1 MRIIFK
7 ISFLLWLCIFT
18 GNIYAQQDSSKVT
31 VIGQKKGIRIS
42 GVVKDANSGQPL
54 SGINISVPDYAAT
67 ITDDKGNF
75 KISVPDLSAM
85 LLVNGNNFQTK
96 EYALKGKLKHEILL
110 FESGYS
116 SIYGAVNLLSGPVSQ
131 IKVPFAVKSINVEN
145 SQWESVNETA
155 GSFMQGR
162 VAGLY
167 SVRRSGTPNI
177 DANLLIRGFNS
188 LYATNQPLIVVDGMI
203 YDNADYGEELIKN
216 NFTSPLADIEIRDI
230 EDITVIKDGS
240 SLYGTKGGNGV
251 IMITTTR
258 PKELTTRID
267 AAVYGGFNQMPEQL
281 PVMGASDY
289 RVYISQML
297 KLKGLSETELK
308 SQPFMIDDTTYRGY
322 YKYHNNTNWQDQVFN
337 NSYTQNYYLK
347 VTGGD
352 NIAKYA
358 LSVGYLSNDGITKN
372 TGLHR
377 YNTRLNADLKLTPK
391 LTMQGSL
398 SFAYSEQNLR
408 DQGLSPKTNPLYLAL
423 TKSPFMGVNEVADNG
438 KISPNLADVDDFNV
452 GNPTAIIEN
461 AIGVNRNY
469 RFFGNL
475 NFGYQ
480 FNKSFHLASVL
491 GLTYDKV
498 RENFFIPNKGVA
510 NDTLAT
516 DIALNRSGSE
526 IQRLFS
532 IFNDTYLDFNKTYS
546 FKHTVNTLLGLRTQ
560 SNQAESDFGLGFNSA
575 TDDFVSVGAGTNSLR
590 KVGGSLGNWNWMNMY
605 LSSSYGYLN
614 RYFVSVN
621 MALDGSSR
629 FGKDARHNALN
640 IGENK
645 FAFMPSVA
653 GAWLISSEPF
663 MAGNKFINL
672 LKVRAS
678 YGLSGND
685 DIGNYTAR
693 KYYVSQNLLGLEG
706 LVRGNI
712 GNPQLQW
719 ETVKKAN
726 LGLDISVLKERLS
739 ATIDVFSNK
748 TSNMII
754 YEPVNNASGFSYVLS
769 NSGSMNT
776 KGLEIALNGRVLNQA
791 VKLDL
796 GLNLS
801 KYNNKVISLPV
812 DQIITEFGGASFITK
827 EGQDANLFYGLQS
840 KGVYSTDAEA
850 SSASLLKR
858 MPNSS
863 LVPFSGGDI
872 KFNDLNGD
880 HIIDDLDRTVI
891 GNPNPDWAGMF
902 NGTLSYERFTLNT
915 LFSFSI
921 GNDLYN
927 GTRQSLEQMSGYEN
941 QSQAVLNRWRADGQ
955 KTSIPKASWGDP
967 MGNAAFS
974 DRWIEDGSYLRL
986 RTISLSY
993 NLPIAAKQV
1002 KYAKIYVS
1010 ANNLLTMTNYL
1021 GYDPEFS
1028 ATSSIFGQG
1037 VDIGLEPQFK
1047 TFQLGF
1053 RIGL

>member
-1 MRIIFK
+1 M
-7 ISFLLWLCIFT
+7 
-18 GNIYAQQDSSKVT
+18 QD
-31 VIGQKKGIRIS
+31 
-42 GVVKDANSGQPL
+42 
-54 SGINISVPDYAAT
+54 
-67 ITDDKGNF
+67 
-75 KISVPDLSAM
+75 
-85 LLVNGNNFQTK
+85 
-96 EYALKGKLKHEILL
+96 
-110 FESGYS
+110 
-116 SIYGAVNLLSGPVSQ
+116 
-131 IKVPFAVKSINVEN
+131 
-145 SQWESVNETA
+145 
-155 GSFMQGR
+155 R

-167 SVRRSGTPNI
+167 SIRRSGTPNI

-203 YDNADYGEELIKN
+203 YDNSDYGEELIKN
-216 NFTSPLADIEIRDI
+216 NFTSPLAGIEIRDI
-230 EDITVIKDGS
+230 EDITVVKDGS
-240 SLYGTKGGNGV
+240 SLYGTKGANGV

-258 PKELTTRID
+258 PKDLTTRID
-267 AAVYGGFNQMPEQL
+267 AAVYGGFNQAPKQL
-281 PVMGASDY
+281 PVMGAIDY
-289 RVYISQML
+289 RIYMSQML
-297 KLKGLSETELK
+297 RLKGLSQTQLGA
-308 SQPFMIDDTTYRGY
+308 QPFMNDDTTYAGY
-322 YKYHNNTNWQDQVFN
+322 YKYHNNTNWQDQVFR

-358 LSVGYLSNDGITKN
+358 LSVGYLSSDGITKN

-398 SFAYSEQNLR
+398 SFVYSEQNLR
-408 DQGLSPKTNPLYLAL
+408 DQGLSPKTNPIYLAL
-423 TKSPFMGVNEVADNG
+423 TKSPFMGMNEIAENG
-438 KISPNLADVDDFNV
+438 KVSPNLADIDDFNV
-452 GNPTAIIEN
+452 GNPGVLIEN
-461 AIGVNRNY
+461 AIGMNRNY

-475 NFGYQ
+475 NFGYE

-510 NDTLAT
+510 SDTLAT

-532 IFNDTYLDFNKTYS
+532 IFNDTYLDFNKNYS
-546 FKHTVNTLLGLRTQ
+546 FKHAVKVRLGLRTQ
-560 SNQAESDFGLGFNSA
+560 TNKTESDFGLGYNSA
-575 TDDFVSVGAGTNSLR
+575 TDDFVSVGAGTNTLR
-590 KVGGSLGNWNWMNMY
+590 KVGGVLGDWNWMNMY
-605 LSSSYGYLN
+605 LATNYGYLN
-614 RYFVSVN
+614 RYFVSFN
-621 MALDGSSR
+621 LAMDGSSR
-629 FGKDARHNALN
+629 FGKDAQHNALS

-645 FAFMPSVA
+645 FALMPSIA
-653 GAWLISSEPF
+653 GAWLVSSEPF
-663 MAGNKFINL
+663 MASNKFINL
-672 LKVRAS
+672 LKIRTS

-693 KYYVSQNLLGLEG
+693 KYYISQNLLGLEG

-712 GNPQLQW
+712 GNPALQW
-719 ETVKKAN
+719 ETIKKAN

-748 TSNMII
+748 TSDMII

-776 KGLEIALNGRVLNQA
+776 KGFEIALNGRVLNQA

-801 KYNNKVISLPV
+801 KYKNKVTSLPV
-812 DQIITEFGGASFITK
+812 DEIITQFGGASFITK

-840 KGVYSTDAEA
+840 KGVYATNAEA
-850 SSASLLKR
+850 SSAGLSKR
-858 MPNSS
+858 MSNGS
-863 LVPFSGGDI
+863 LVPFAGGDI

-880 HIIDDLDRTVI
+880 HVIDDQDRTVI
-891 GNPNPDWAGMF
+891 GNPNPDWLGMF
-902 NGTLSYERFTLNT
+902 NGTVSYSRFTLNA
-915 LFSFSI
+915 LFGFSI

-927 GTRQSLEQMSGYEN
+927 GTRASLEQMSGYEN
-941 QSQAVLNRWRADGQ
+941 QSLAVSNRWRADGQ
-955 KTSIPKASWGDP
+955 ITSIPKASWGDP

-986 RTISLSY
+986 RTIALSY
-993 NLPIAAKQV
+993 NLPVAAKQI

-1010 ANNLLTMTNYL
+1010 ANNLITVTNYL

-1028 ATSSIFGQG
+1028 ASPSIFGQG